1 MTLSINYFGD
11 LSLLLA
17 NDHERV
23 LIKKEF
29 VKKLMDSNILVSVDE
44 IKKSNGT
51 KESSYIMM
59 MHFDNKYFNIRIDP
73 SLRNYY
79 NVAYRRTF
87 VKSDTKFFEH
97 SFDGLASNIR
107 YADNGKVIKSYS
119 FNGKRDRESF
129 SELEYH
135 INKNIRIYRYKSP
148 DYCIATVKEYVN
160 NIVSYMNVDINDDGK
175 TSFKQVNF
183 NMLRKQLAFLKSY
196 NYSDL
201 LYSNPFTVV
210 QKNEIKTYVLNN
222 LHNEDL
228 FS

>member
-17 NDHERV
+17 NDHDRV

-29 VKKLMDSNILVSVDE
+29 VKKLMTSNVVIEVEE
-44 IKKSNGT
+44 IKKGKAA
-51 KESSYIMM
+51 KESSYILM
-59 MHFDNKYFNIRIDP
+59 MHFDGKYFNIRIDP
-73 SLRNYY
+73 ALKNYY

-87 VKSDTKFFEH
+87 IKSETKFFEH

-107 YADNGKVIKSYS
+107 YADNGKVLKSYS

-129 SELEYH
+129 SELEYY
-135 INKNIRIYRYKSP
+135 INKNVRIYRYKSSN
-148 DYCIATVKEYVN
+148 YCIATVKEYVN
-160 NIVSYMNVDINDDGK
+160 NVVSYLNVDINNDGK

-183 NMLRKQLAFLKSY
+183 NMLRKRLEFLKSY

-201 LYSNPFTVV
+201 LFSNPFTDS
-210 QKNEIKTYVLNN
+210 QKNDIKSYVLAN
-222 LHNEDL
+222 LDKEEL